1 MDCRYCICLVNV
13 RKVLRGVLTDYCN
26 LNLNSVGVS
35 VDMTVTDL
43 LHYSSAS
50 CYIIHN
56 IK

>member
-1 MDCRYCICLVNV
+1 MDCIYCICRVNV
-13 RKVLRGVLTDYCN
+13 RKVLRGVFIDYCN

-43 LHYSSAS
+43 LHHSSAS
-50 CYIIHN
+50 SYIIHN